1 MSSCGYK
8 ILSNVQACLWR
19 STLYIWFS
27 ALLHMTD
34 VYEFQLET
42 FILMYS
48 LIQLALRFVLN
59 NAYKIRS
66 SDCLFQILKIV
77 YWIINIKWISFD
89 EQIRMSLSTM

>member
-1 MSSCGYK
+1 
-8 ILSNVQACLWR
+8 
-19 STLYIWFS
+19 
-27 ALLHMTD
+27 MTD

-77 YWIINIKWISFD
+77 Y
-89 EQIRMSLSTM
+89 